1 MVMKRRSYK
10 TVNYFLVHSLSLLIE
25 KPIGER
31 MPQQATG
38 FKFILFSNVLKV
50 PLFWLS
56 WFSFIQLITTFHPFT
71 TSSMGKHYKFFD
83 WEVLMQI
90 ELEANESWANFFL
103 LPAIGDHDK
112 NLLGQE
118 DRREARYGVGCVCAA
133 EGWGRGSP
141 LGFNIEK

>member
-1 MVMKRRSYK
+1 
-10 TVNYFLVHSLSLLIE
+10 
-25 KPIGER
+25 

-50 PLFWLS
+50 PLYWLS

-71 TSSMGKHYKFFD
+71 TSSMGKHYKLFD

-103 LPAIGDHDK
+103 LPAIRDHDK

-118 DRREARYGVGCVCAA
+118 DRHEAR
-133 EGWGRGSP
+133 
-141 LGFNIEK
+141 